1 MSSYTSNTP
10 KIMPRQTMQGHTSE
24 VRGIV
29 HLPDGRRIITCSVD
43 GSLRLWDLESGA
55 QIGEDWRDESYEVW
69 SIALSPDGKTIASGG
84 NDNKVKLWDVETTR
98 VIANWAGHRKMV
110 CSLCWSADGKR
121 VASGSWDGRS
131 RIWDVDTGTSIRVL
145 TTGNKWVWATMYSP
159 DSLKLATGGSN
170 RNNVKIRDVK
180 SRYKGLNLLK
190 HPNAVSSL
198 AWTSDGNKLITG
210 SRGSIRIFDTT
221 TWQQI
226 AILEGHTDWVSA
238 ISLSRNDLL
247 ASASWDQTARL
258 WNIDTSLQVGLPLPH
273 ENELSFVAL
282 SPDAKVL
289 VTGCKNGNLYTWD
302 IQEILK
308 ETGLGDPLPIGT
320 NIVSVKYHPH
330 TLSLTVSAVRHQ
342 KTVSN
347 RMHPKVIYKYST
359 HPALRSVTGHFWKY
373 VLYFNPSHSL

>member
-1 MSSYTSNTP
+1 
-10 KIMPRQTMQGHTSE
+10 
-24 VRGIV
+24 
-29 HLPDGRRIITCSVD
+29 
-43 GSLRLWDLESGA
+43 
-55 QIGEDWRDESYEVW
+55 
-69 SIALSPDGKTIASGG
+69 
-84 NDNKVKLWDVETTR
+84 
-98 VIANWAGHRKMV
+98 
-110 CSLCWSADGKR
+110 
-121 VASGSWDGRS
+121 
-131 RIWDVDTGTSIRVL
+131 
-145 TTGNKWVWATMYSP
+145 MYSP

-238 ISLSRNDLL
+238 ISLSRRNDLL

-273 ENELSFVAL
+273 KNELSFVAL